1 VRKLRTLS
9 QVGHYVFV
17 TTLLVTSVVGQAPR
31 RSTAKPILRVRYAQS
46 LEQMLR
52 EGGQA
57 LRVRAINSKG
67 WAVLMF
73 TSETGEGSPDDF
85 DSIFVSRIAP
95 DLRKLGFQQVVY
107 RTGNEFQCRPLAPKF
122 KFRCTLVLAAM
133 KEIFPDNP
141 VQQQS
146 PGYTFDQLKSTV
158 LYKSKEEVQRIL
170 GNPDRVSEFSDGGQS
185 WTYRDIAYDSLT
197 KKVSSFTTIYFSKTG
212 YAERISF

>member
-1 VRKLRTLS
+1 MRTLK
-9 QVGHYVFV
+9 QLGNYVFV
-17 TTLLVTSVVGQAPR
+17 TTLMVTSVVGQVR
-31 RSTAKPILRVRYAQS
+31 DRSTPKPILRIRYAQS

-73 TSETGEGSPDDF
+73 TSETGEGSPEDF
-85 DSIFVSRIAP
+85 DSIFVNRIAP

-122 KFRCTLVLAAM
+122 KFQCTLVLAAM
-133 KEIFPDNP
+133 KEIFPDGP
-141 VQQQS
+141 VREQS
-146 PGYTFDQLKSTV
+146 PKYTFGQLKSTV
-158 LYKSKEEVQRIL
+158 LYKSKEEVQTIL
-170 GNPDRVSEFSDGGQS
+170 GNPDRVSEFSDGAQS
-185 WTYRDIAYDSLT
+185 WTYKGIAYDSLT